1 MKRTLRQVMLIWF
14 LAVAPVGAEA
24 AIAVESL
31 PAVFGDAAA
40 EIAETGSSAGGW
52 RRETGN
58 RIRPSAE
65 PRLEGAALAAE
76 AEGGESPGASREEI
90 FTWINFVLLVA
101 VLAYLLRQ
109 PVREFFAGRSRQ
121 VREALEA
128 GRKAL
133 NEAQSRLAEVEA
145 KLAHL
150 EEEINSFRAS
160 AAREVELERQRLEE
174 LTRRDAARLIEAA
187 RAQIEM
193 ATRAAKLELMI
204 QSGQRIVELAEVL
217 IRQRLDDRT
226 RQRLV
231 TRFVEG
237 LAPVGAEQREN

>member
-1 MKRTLRQVMLIWF
+1 VKRTLRQVMLIWF

-24 AIAVESL
+24 AIAVKSL
-31 PAVFGDAAA
+31 PAAFGAGAA

-52 RRETGN
+52 RRAIGN

-65 PRLEGAALAAE
+65 PRLEGAALA

-145 KLAHL
+145 KLTHL

-160 AAREVELERQRLEE
+160 AAREADLERQRLEE